1 MPTHD
6 SHRDT
11 PRARNTPELSTSTRI
26 TSVQKTSVQK
36 TSVQKTSAQ
45 KTSAQHAKP
54 ARRTHRRLLA
64 PPLAQKNGID
74 PIQLVLPHPE
84 ELPEE
89 LAPGGRAPATIA
101 DYLIARFYPNDPQ
114 IIHSRFE
121 TGEVRLDDGTVLT
134 ASSPY
139 APGERI
145 WYFRELAD
153 EPELPS
159 DMPVLYEDEHVLA
172 IDKPHF
178 LPTTPRGSYI
188 AQTALTKLRV
198 REGNPLLIPI
208 HRLDRPTAGVL
219 LFAKTVQARRP
230 FQMMFQHRLVSK
242 TYRAVAP
249 VPADPTAAEQALSAE
264 GLRVRSHIQKV
275 RDVLQVRQLSETE
288 CVARGVEPNTLT
300 TARILETFTP
310 DPAEAEAWGVEP
322 GCPWGLYDLAPHTGK
337 THQLRAHLNLLGAP
351 ILGDVLYP
359 RVLPDGPDRSEH
371 PLQLLAYTL
380 SFEHPITGEPI
391 SLRSGRT
398 LSAWESKNSAVW
410 EAS

>member
-26 TSVQKTSVQK
+26 TSVQKTSAQK
-36 TSVQKTSAQ
+36 TSV
-45 KTSAQHAKP
+45 QHAKP

-300 TARILETFTP
+300 TVKILRTFTP
-310 DPAEAEAWGVEP
+310 SAQAVEGWRAEPNREWA
-322 GCPWGLYDLAPHTGK
+322 LYDLAPHTGK
-337 THQLRAHLNLLGAP
+337 THQLRAHLNMLSAP

-359 RVLPDGPDRSEH
+359 QVLPDAPDRPEY
-371 PLQLLAYTL
+371 PLQLLAYSL
-380 SFEHPITGEPI
+380 HFEHPITGERVD
-391 SLRSGRT
+391 LYSGRSLT
-398 LSAWESKNSAVW
+398 A
-410 EAS
+410 AS

>member
-11 PRARNTPELSTSTRI
+11 PMARNTPELSTSTRI
-26 TSVQKTSVQK
+26 TSVQKTSAQK
-36 TSVQKTSAQ
+36 TSV
-45 KTSAQHAKP
+45 QHAKP